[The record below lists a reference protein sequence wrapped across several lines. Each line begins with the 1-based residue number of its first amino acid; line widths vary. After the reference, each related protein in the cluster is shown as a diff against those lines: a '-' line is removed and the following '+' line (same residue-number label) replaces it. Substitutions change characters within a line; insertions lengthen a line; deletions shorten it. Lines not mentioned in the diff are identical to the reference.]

1 MLKSINIY
9 IKLRGGF
16 SVKYRI
22 ENLIDKE
29 AVEKRIKELAREIEK
44 DYAEEEIYCIGLL
57 KGSVIF
63 LSDLVKELN
72 IPVIIDFMSVSSYG
86 SETVS
91 SGDVKILK
99 DTDLDLR
106 GKHVLIVEDIIDTG
120 LTLEHVIKYFKEGK
134 GVKSLRTCTLLSKP
148 ERRKVDVQVEYIG
161 FDVPDKFVI
170 GYGLDYD
177 QRYRNLP
184 YIAVVIPE

>member
-1 MLKSINIY
+1 MN
-9 IKLRGGF
+9 
-16 SVKYRI
+16 YRI
-22 ENLIDKE
+22 ENLIDRKT
-29 AVEKRIKELAREIEK
+29 VENRIKELAKQIEK
-44 DYAEEEIYCIGLL
+44 DYAGEEVYCVGLL
-57 KGSVIF
+57 KGSVVF
-63 LSDLVKELN
+63 LSDLVKEIN
-72 IPVIIDFMSVSSYG
+72 TPVVIDFMSVSSYG

-120 LTLEHVIKYFKEGK
+120 LTLEHVIRYFKESK
-134 GVKSLRTCTLLSKP
+134 GVKTLKTCTLLSKP
-148 ERRKVDVQVEYIG
+148 ERRKVNIDIDYVG

-177 QRYRNLP
+177 QKYRNLP
-184 YIAVVIPE
+184 YIAVVVFE

>member
-1 MLKSINIY
+1 MN
-9 IKLRGGF
+9 
-16 SVKYRI
+16 YRI
-22 ENLIDKE
+22 ENLIDRKT
-29 AVEKRIKELAREIEK
+29 VENRIKELAKQIEK
-44 DYAEEEIYCIGLL
+44 DYAGEEVYCVGLL
-57 KGSVIF
+57 KGSVVF
-63 LSDLVKELN
+63 LSDLVKEIN
-72 IPVIIDFMSVSSYG
+72 TPVIIDFMSVSSYG

-120 LTLEHVIKYFKEGK
+120 LTLEHVIRYFKESK
-134 GVKSLRTCTLLSKP
+134 GVKTLKTCTLLSKP
-148 ERRKVDVQVEYIG
+148 ERRKVNIYIDYVG

-177 QRYRNLP
+177 QKYRNLP
-184 YIAVVIPE
+184 YIAVVVFE

>member
-1 MLKSINIY
+1 MIDRKT
-9 IKLRGGF
+9 
-16 SVKYRI
+16 V
-22 ENLIDKE
+22 EN
-29 AVEKRIKELAREIEK
+29 RIKELAKQIEK
-44 DYAEEEIYCIGLL
+44 DYAGEEVYCVGLL
-57 KGSVIF
+57 KGSVVF
-63 LSDLVKELN
+63 LSDLVKEIN
-72 IPVIIDFMSVSSYG
+72 TPVIIDFMSVSSYG

-120 LTLEHVIKYFKEGK
+120 LTLEHVIRYFKESK
-134 GVKSLRTCTLLSKP
+134 GVKTLKTCTLLSKP
-148 ERRKVDVQVEYIG
+148 ERRKVNIDIDYVG

-177 QRYRNLP
+177 QKYRNLP
-184 YIAVVIPE
+184 YIAVVVFE

>member
-1 MLKSINIY
+1 M
-9 IKLRGGF
+9 
-16 SVKYRI
+16 KYRI

-29 AVEKRIKELAREIEK
+29 TVEKRIKELAREIEK
-44 DYAEEEIYCIGLL
+44 DYAGEEVYCVGLL

-63 LSDLVKELN
+63 LSDLVKEIN
-72 IPVIIDFMSVSSYG
+72 SPVIIDFMSVSSYG

-120 LTLEHVIKYFKEGK
+120 LTLEHVIRYFKESK
-134 GVKSLRTCTLLSKP
+134 GVKTLKTCTLLSKP
-148 ERRKVDVQVEYIG
+148 ERRKVNIDIDYVG

-177 QRYRNLP
+177 QKYRNLP
-184 YIAVVIPE
+184 YIAVVVFE

>member
-1 MLKSINIY
+1 MN
-9 IKLRGGF
+9 
-16 SVKYRI
+16 YRI
-22 ENLIDKE
+22 ENLIDRKT
-29 AVEKRIKELAREIEK
+29 VENRIKELAKQIEK
-44 DYAEEEIYCIGLL
+44 DYAGEEVYCVGLL
-57 KGSVIF
+57 KGSVVF
-63 LSDLVKELN
+63 LSDLVTEIN
-72 IPVIIDFMSVSSYG
+72 SPVVIDFMSVSSYG

-120 LTLEHVIKYFKEGK
+120 LTLEHVIRYFKESK
-134 GVKSLRTCTLLSKP
+134 GVKTLKTCTLLSKP
-148 ERRKVDVQVEYIG
+148 ERRKVNIDIDYVG

-177 QRYRNLP
+177 QKYRNLP
-184 YIAVVIPE
+184 YIAVVVFE

>member
-1 MLKSINIY
+1 MN
-9 IKLRGGF
+9 
-16 SVKYRI
+16 YRI
-22 ENLIDKE
+22 ENLIDRKT
-29 AVEKRIKELAREIEK
+29 VENRIKELAKQIEK
-44 DYAEEEIYCIGLL
+44 DYAGEEVYCVGLL
-57 KGSVIF
+57 KGSVVF
-63 LSDLVKELN
+63 LSDLVKEIN
-72 IPVIIDFMSVSSYG
+72 SPVVIDFMSVSSYG

-120 LTLEHVIKYFKEGK
+120 LTLEHVIKYFKESK
-134 GVKSLRTCTLLSKP
+134 GVKTLKTCTLLSKP
-148 ERRKVDVQVEYIG
+148 ERRKVNIDIDYVG

-177 QRYRNLP
+177 QKYRNLP
-184 YIAVVIPE
+184 YIAVVVFE

>member
-1 MLKSINIY
+1 M
-9 IKLRGGF
+9 
-16 SVKYRI
+16 KYRI
-22 ENLIDKE
+22 ENLIDRKT
-29 AVEKRIKELAREIEK
+29 VENRIKELAKQIEK
-44 DYAEEEIYCIGLL
+44 DYAGEEVYCVGLL
-57 KGSVIF
+57 KGSVVF
-63 LSDLVKELN
+63 LSDLVKEIN
-72 IPVIIDFMSVSSYG
+72 SPVIIDFMSVSSYG

-120 LTLEHVIKYFKEGK
+120 LTLEHVIRYFKESK
-134 GVKSLRTCTLLSKP
+134 GVKTLKTCTLLSKP
-148 ERRKVDVQVEYIG
+148 ERRKVNIDIDYVG

-177 QRYRNLP
+177 QKYRNLP
-184 YIAVVIPE
+184 YIAVVVFE

>member
-1 MLKSINIY
+1 MN
-9 IKLRGGF
+9 
-16 SVKYRI
+16 YRI
-22 ENLIDKE
+22 ENLIDRKT
-29 AVEKRIKELAREIEK
+29 VENRIKELAKQIEK
-44 DYAEEEIYCIGLL
+44 DYAGEEVYCVGLL
-57 KGSVIF
+57 KGSVVF
-63 LSDLVKELN
+63 LSDLVKEIN
-72 IPVIIDFMSVSSYG
+72 TPVIIDIMSVSSYG

-120 LTLEHVIKYFKEGK
+120 LTLEHVIRYFKESK
-134 GVKSLRTCTLLSKP
+134 GVKTLKTCTLLSKP
-148 ERRKVDVQVEYIG
+148 ERRKVNIDIDYVG

-177 QRYRNLP
+177 QKYRNLP
-184 YIAVVIPE
+184 YIAVVVFE

>member
-1 MLKSINIY
+1 MN
-9 IKLRGGF
+9 
-16 SVKYRI
+16 YRI
-22 ENLIDKE
+22 ENLIDRKT
-29 AVEKRIKELAREIEK
+29 VENRIKELAKQIEK
-44 DYAEEEIYCIGLL
+44 DYAGEEVYCVGLL
-57 KGSVIF
+57 KGSAVPP
-63 LSDLVKELN
+63 SDLVKEIN
-72 IPVIIDFMSVSSYG
+72 TPVVIDFMSVSSYG

-120 LTLEHVIKYFKEGK
+120 LTLEHVIRYFKESR
-134 GVKSLRTCTLLSKP
+134 GVKTLKTCTLLSKP
-148 ERRKVDVQVEYIG
+148 ERRKVNIDIDYVG

-177 QRYRNLP
+177 QKYRNLP
-184 YIAVVIPE
+184 YIAVVVFE

>member
-1 MLKSINIY
+1 M
-9 IKLRGGF
+9 
-16 SVKYRI
+16 KYRI
-22 ENLIDKE
+22 ENLIDRKT
-29 AVEKRIKELAREIEK
+29 VENRIKELAKQIEK
-44 DYAEEEIYCIGLL
+44 DYAGEEVYCVGLL
-57 KGSVIF
+57 KGSVVF
-63 LSDLVKELN
+63 LSDLVKEIN
-72 IPVIIDFMSVSSYG
+72 SPVVIDFMSVSSYG

-120 LTLEHVIKYFKEGK
+120 LTLEHVIKYFKDSK
-134 GVKSLRTCTLLSKP
+134 GVKTLKTCTLLSKP
-148 ERRKVDVQVEYIG
+148 ERRKVNIDIDYVG

-177 QRYRNLP
+177 QKYRNLP
-184 YIAVVIPE
+184 YIAVVVFE

>member
-1 MLKSINIY
+1 MN
-9 IKLRGGF
+9 
-16 SVKYRI
+16 YRI
-22 ENLIDKE
+22 ENLIDRKT
-29 AVEKRIKELAREIEK
+29 VENRIKELAKQIEK
-44 DYAEEEIYCIGLL
+44 DYAGEEVYCVGLL
-57 KGSVIF
+57 KGSVVF
-63 LSDLVKELN
+63 LSDLVKEIN
-72 IPVIIDFMSVSSYG
+72 SPVIIDFMSVSSYG

-120 LTLEHVIKYFKEGK
+120 LTLEHVIKYFKDSK
-134 GVKSLRTCTLLSKP
+134 GVKTLKTCTLLSKP
-148 ERRKVDVQVEYIG
+148 ERRKVNIDIDYVG

-177 QRYRNLP
+177 QKYRNLP
-184 YIAVVIPE
+184 YIAVVVFE

>member
-1 MLKSINIY
+1 M
-9 IKLRGGF
+9 
-16 SVKYRI
+16 KYRI

-44 DYAEEEIYCIGLL
+44 DYAGEEIYCVGLL

-63 LSDLVKELN
+63 LSDLVKEIN

-120 LTLEHVIKYFKEGK
+120 NTLKKVKEIIETREPKKIKI
-134 GVKSLRTCTLLSKP
+134 VTLLDKP
-148 ERRKVDVQVEYIG
+148 ERREVDDIEVDYVG
-161 FDVPDKFVI
+161 FKIPDEFVV
-170 GYGLDYD
+170 GYGIDFA
-177 QRYRNLP
+177 QKYRTLP
-184 YIAVVIPE
+184 YVGIVVKENE

>member
-1 MLKSINIY
+1 MN
-9 IKLRGGF
+9 
-16 SVKYRI
+16 YRI
-22 ENLIDKE
+22 ENLIDRKT
-29 AVEKRIKELAREIEK
+29 VENRIKELAKQIEK
-44 DYAEEEIYCIGLL
+44 DYAGEEVYCVGLL
-57 KGSVIF
+57 KGSVVF
-63 LSDLVKELN
+63 LSDLVKEIN
-72 IPVIIDFMSVSSYG
+72 SPVIIDFMSVSSYG

-120 LTLEHVIKYFKEGK
+120 LTLEHVIRYFKESK
-134 GVKSLRTCTLLSKP
+134 GVKTLKTCTLLSKP
-148 ERRKVDVQVEYIG
+148 ERRKVNIYIDYVG

-177 QRYRNLP
+177 QKYRNLP
-184 YIAVVIPE
+184 YIAVVVFE

>member
-1 MLKSINIY
+1 MN
-9 IKLRGGF
+9 
-16 SVKYRI
+16 YRI
-22 ENLIDKE
+22 ENLIDRKT
-29 AVEKRIKELAREIEK
+29 VENRIKELAKQIEK
-44 DYAEEEIYCIGLL
+44 DYAGEEVYCVGLL
-57 KGSVIF
+57 KASVVF
-63 LSDLVKELN
+63 LSELVKE
-72 IPVIIDFMSVSSYG
+72 IDTPVVIDFMSVSSYG

-120 LTLEHVIKYFKEGK
+120 LTLEHVIRYFKESK
-134 GVKSLRTCTLLSKP
+134 GVKTLKTCTLLSKP
-148 ERRKVDVQVEYIG
+148 ERRKVNIDIDYVG

-177 QRYRNLP
+177 QKYRNLP
-184 YIAVVIPE
+184 YIAVVVFE

>member
-1 MLKSINIY
+1 MN
-9 IKLRGGF
+9 
-16 SVKYRI
+16 YRI
-22 ENLIDKE
+22 ENLIDRKT
-29 AVEKRIKELAREIEK
+29 VENRIKELAKQIEK
-44 DYAEEEIYCIGLL
+44 DYAGEEVYCVGLL
-57 KGSVIF
+57 KGSVVF
-63 LSDLVKELN
+63 LSDLAKEIN
-72 IPVIIDFMSVSSYG
+72 TPVVIDFMSVSSYG

-120 LTLEHVIKYFKEGK
+120 LTLEHVIKYFKDSK
-134 GVKSLRTCTLLSKP
+134 GVKTLKTCTLLSKP
-148 ERRKVDVQVEYIG
+148 ERRKVNIDIDYVG

-177 QRYRNLP
+177 QKYRNLP
-184 YIAVVIPE
+184 YIAVVVFE

>member
-1 MLKSINIY
+1 M
-9 IKLRGGF
+9 
-16 SVKYRI
+16 KYRI
-22 ENLIDKE
+22 ESLIDRQK
-29 AVEKRIKELAREIEK
+29 VESRIKELAKEIEK
-44 DYAEEEIYCIGLL
+44 DYAGEEVVCVGLL

-63 LSDLVKELN
+63 LSDLVKE
-72 IPVIIDFMSVSSYG
+72 IETPVIIDFMNVSSYG

-106 GKHVLIVEDIIDTG
+106 RKNVLIVEDIIDTG
-120 LTLEHVIKYFKEGK
+120 LTLEYVIDYFKKVK
-134 GVKSLRTCTLLSKP
+134 GVKTIKTCTLLSKP
-148 ERRKVDVQVEYIG
+148 DRRRVQVDVDYIG
-161 FDVPDKFVI
+161 FEVPDKFII

-177 QRYRNLP
+177 QKYRNLP